1 MAATLV
7 IAGLG
12 TLVLANVRARTD
24 TEQELRAQA
33 TTIAANLALFF
44 DETDAPLDDQAVEQR
59 LRQLTLLR
67 RVVDLDGFAVV
78 SLDPDLDP
86 NQLPSGVDP
95 ELVDVDGLRTGRLTS
110 THDGE
115 LVMAAAPIE
124 LGDARSGAVVLARR
138 ADVGLGPAARYFVV
152 AAVASASIAL
162 LAAVLVGRRISRP
175 IQAASAA
182 ATRIAAGELA
192 TRLPVRAGRGDELD
206 QLSRDVNEMAGTLER
221 SRALEQQFLLSVSHD
236 LRTPL
241 TSIRGYAEAIADGA
255 ADPQR
260 AAAVISAESRRL
272 ERLVADLL
280 DLAKVQAS
288 SFSLELEPLD
298 LAQLAEVA
306 VDGFAPDA
314 TDRGLLLQ
322 AITPPLAVTVDAD
335 RDRLGQVAANLIE
348 NAMKYATTGVVV
360 RVDTVGGRAVF
371 TVTDDGAGIDP
382 ADLPHVFERLYVAR
396 RQPARRESSSGLG
409 LAIVS
414 QLVEAMGGEVSVTS
428 EVGHGTT
435 FAVMLPCRA

>member
-1 MAATLV
+1 M
-7 IAGLG
+7 
-12 TLVLANVRARTD
+12 
-24 TEQELRAQA
+24 
-33 TTIAANLALFF
+33 
-44 DETDAPLDDQAVEQR
+44 
-59 LRQLTLLR
+59 
-67 RVVDLDGFAVV
+67 
-78 SLDPDLDP
+78 
-86 NQLPSGVDP
+86 PSGVDP
-95 ELVDVDGLRTGRLTS
+95 ELVDVDGLRTGYRLS
-110 THDGE
+110 YTHDGE
-115 LVMAAAPIE
+115 LVMPQRRSSWAMHGGVPARLP
-124 LGDARSGAVVLARR
+124 GRRQARSRR
-138 ADVGLGPAARYFVV
+138 APLRGGSGRAGVDRASLGRCWSVGVP
-152 AAVASASIAL
+152 SAD
-162 LAAVLVGRRISRP
+162 
-175 IQAASAA
+175 QAASAA
-182 ATRIAAGELA
+182 ATRDTPASSPPGWQW
-192 TRLPVRAGRGDELD
+192 PDGDELD